1 MPLATR
7 RDIGQYLI
15 GSMPGTSVPVELRS
29 LAREFDLGGVILFS
43 RNIEVPEQVAELA
56 AESEGARAN
65 HAGLGQR
72 RSGRRASGAVERAV
86 HEVAADGD
94 AGARG
99 QSL

>member
-43 RNIEVPEQVAELA
+43 RNIEAPEQVAELS
-56 AESEGARAN
+56 AESEGARAEP
-65 HAGLGQR
+65 R
-72 RSGRRASGAVERAV
+72 RPGSASTRRAGES
-86 HEVAADGD
+86 
-94 AGARG
+94 RG
-99 QSL
+99 